1 MSFRITKAAIHNQN
15 VAGMHKLI
23 LIIIADHEN
32 EHGSWPSIDRIASM
46 AGLARRQTQ
55 RYIRELEEKGEII
68 VLRQDGHHG
77 ANRYFVV
84 NKTLQKLSQKVIHRG
99 VVQDT
104 GGVIQG
110 TGGVSYKTP
119 EQIKKDG
126 APPASGRGGDAVS
139 QEDIFGTPP
148 GYAGASQTN
157 NETNHDTPTTIPPRC
172 LHNPSKSALKC
183 KQCSTAYI
191 KGEI

>member
-1 MSFRITKAAIHNQN
+1 MSFRITKAAIHNPN
-15 VAGMHKLI
+15 VTGMHKLI

-32 EHGSWPSIDRIASM
+32 EHGSWPSIDRIATM
-46 AGLARRQTQ
+46 AGIARRQTQ
-55 RYIRELEEKGEII
+55 RYIRELEQMGEII

-84 NKTLQKLSQKVIHRG
+84 NKVIHRG

-104 GGVIQG
+104 GGVING

-119 EQIKKDG
+119 EHIKKDRT
-126 APPASGRGGDAVS
+126 PPTPGRGGV
-139 QEDIFGTPP
+139 P
-148 GYAGASQTN
+148 GNKRNFVGPRPGFAGEPQT
-157 NETNHDTPTTIPPRC
+157 EKQTDHDTPTDTPPRC
-172 LHNPSKSALKC
+172 KHNPLKSALKC
-183 KQCSTAYI
+183 NQCRTAYI